1 LPITS
6 IDVSFDGCR
15 PGDLSQPVDH
25 FGSANVPG
33 VNDVVGP
40 CKLLDRLAAQQTV
53 GIGDYADPHQGRHS
67 ALTNFG
73 TNSSF
78 TNDRPLVL
86 LVDCRID
93 DADGPV
99 KPTALHCKR

>member
-78 TNDRPLVL
+78 TNDRPLPAA
-86 LVDCRID
+86 RPSSPG
-93 DADGPV
+93 AAG
-99 KPTALHCKR
+99 